1 MMRRLLLLLL
11 ALGLWQI
18 GYTQIHC
25 GFEPPDCQEGV
36 CELCHLGDIS
46 PLASGSAAL
55 CSPAPTP
62 RGAVAPRLGATLQP
76 HSRHNRGRAPPC

>member
-36 CELCHLGDIS
+36 CELCHLGDIP
-46 PLASGSAAL
+46 PLASGSALL

-62 RGAVAPRLGATLQP
+62 RAALAPSQGATIQP
-76 HSRHNRGRAPPC
+76 LFRHNRGRAPPR